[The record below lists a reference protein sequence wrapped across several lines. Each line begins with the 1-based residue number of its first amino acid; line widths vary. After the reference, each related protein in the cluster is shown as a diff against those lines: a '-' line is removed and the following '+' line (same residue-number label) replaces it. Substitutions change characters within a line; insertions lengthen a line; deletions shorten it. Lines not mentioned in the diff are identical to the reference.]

1 MQIAGNWR
9 RRALLAALLALAAAI
24 TLLLVL
30 SSQHATGTTSA
41 ATHLPADKMTVSAA
55 TDNVSAPGTD
65 VTLLSG
71 TLRTSTPADLLIS
84 ATAECSIVTNV
95 TTTGTD
101 DQKAEGVVNMWI
113 VIDSTRVVPVSP
125 TANDDG
131 KITFCNHAYE
141 RQTTFNANDQ
151 DDTNATFDTTT

>member
-9 RRALLAALLALAAAI
+9 RRALLAALLALAAAL
-24 TLLLVL
+24 TLLLVR
-30 SSQHATGTTSA
+30 SAKHTTGTTSA
-41 ATHLPADKMTVSAA
+41 ADHLPADKMTVSAA
-55 TDNVSAPGTD
+55 TTNISAPGAD

-113 VIDSTRVVPVSP
+113 VIDSTRVVPQRCWP
-125 TANDDG
+125 KG
-131 KITFCNHAYE
+131 PMG
-141 RQTTFNANDQ
+141 
-151 DDTNATFDTTT
+151 